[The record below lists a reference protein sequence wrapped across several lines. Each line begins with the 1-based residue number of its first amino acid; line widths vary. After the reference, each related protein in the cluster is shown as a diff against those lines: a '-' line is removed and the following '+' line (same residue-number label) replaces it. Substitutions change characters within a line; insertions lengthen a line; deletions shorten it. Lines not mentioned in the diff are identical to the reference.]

1 MGKNPGDDFDTLR
14 EIVPFVGSGPKTAE
28 DLTYEQARRSMK
40 LILDGEPDPTTLGVF
55 WLANRWKHN
64 EPEELAGFLDA
75 VREQAVQT
83 VEPDADPVD
92 CGANYD
98 GKHDTALLGVASGL
112 VAAATGTPVVAH
124 SADRVPASFGVTYR
138 DVLAELGVAT
148 DLEPADSAAMVDEVG
163 FGFYY
168 QPRFAPG
175 VHALL
180 DRREATV
187 VRTFVNTVETLVNPA
202 NADAH
207 LGSFFHASFGR
218 KLVDT
223 LRESRTQEMSRV
235 VTVQGLEGYDDV
247 RPGYAKALAW
257 DGDGYEEFEIRAKEL
272 GLDLK
277 SKDLEVEG
285 VRVDSA
291 RLTEEVLAGEREDH
305 WADAVA
311 LNAAIRIFA
320 RGDADSIPKGL
331 DVAKDALADGSAAE
345 RLAVLRE
352 FEPSRSRTSTYERS

>member
-1 MGKNPGDDFDTLR
+1 MSKLSGNPEALR
-14 EIVPFVGSGPKTAE
+14 DIVPVVGSGPKTAE
-28 DLTYEQARRSMK
+28 DMTYDQARASME
-40 LILDGEPDPTTLGVF
+40 LILDGEPDPTTLGAF

-75 VREQAVQT
+75 VREHSLDT

-112 VAAATGTPVVAH
+112 VAAAAGTPVVAH
-124 SADRVPASFGVTYR
+124 SADRMPASFGVTYC

-148 DLEPADSAAMVDEVG
+148 DLEPVDSAAMVDEVG

-168 QPRFAPG
+168 QPRFAPD

-180 DRREATV
+180 NRREATV

-223 LRESRTQEMSRV
+223 LRESQTQDVGRV

-257 DGDGYEEFEIRAKEL
+257 DGDDYDEFEIRAEEL
-272 GLDLK
+272 GLDLE
-277 SKDLEVEG
+277 SKDLEIED

-291 RLTEEVLAGEREDH
+291 RLTKEILSGDRDDH

-311 LNAAIRIFA
+311 LNAAIRVFA
-320 RGDADSIPKGL
+320 RGDADSIPEGL
-331 DVAKDALADGSAAE
+331 DVARDVLADRSAAE
-345 RLAVLRE
+345 RLDALCA
-352 FEPSRSRTSTYERS
+352 FEPSES